1 MLPEDFVIIK
11 PALFAPST
19 SLLSMPDVSVSP
31 PDTAPTDSA
40 MRLDTPIFVGG
51 GGSSGSSLLAALL
64 RRHPN
69 IYCPSEIALFNKAE
83 IYKDI
88 NTWKHNLPKW
98 LKKGLPTD
106 GYYPYF
112 RTLPV
117 EDVLTHDFLIR
128 AANESRSTREFIDAI
143 QRFCL
148 EKSNRQLFAEK
159 TPSNSY
165 CFRQIAEIYPNCILI
180 HPVRDGRDVV
190 CSLMKRGFSNFAAAS
205 SWLYNTVCA
214 YACRDMPNYFEYKYE
229 DLVVDPA
236 AVMRRLCER
245 ASIPFDPQM
254 LEPQQEEK
262 NWNYPLSGVWSTD
275 PSKPI
280 SAKSVGRYKT
290 DLSRDDYA
298 VFCHVRLTEGS
309 AKRAGTTT
317 MSALELLEAL
327 GYDAEPAPPPP
338 SMVRAKLLESRDF
351 IRRANRFLIR
361 RHFPQPLLTRI
372 G

>member
-1 MLPEDFVIIK
+1 
-11 PALFAPST
+11 
-19 SLLSMPDVSVSP
+19 MPDTSISQLASP
-31 PDTAPTDSA
+31 GLPSD

-69 IYCPSEIALFNKAE
+69 IYCPSEIALFNKAD

-88 NTWKHNLPKW
+88 NAWKHKLPRW

-117 EDVLTHDFLIR
+117 EDVITHEFLIS
-128 AANESRSTREFIDAI
+128 AAEKSRSTREFIDAI
-143 QRFCL
+143 QQHCL
-148 EKSNRQLFAEK
+148 EQSHRQLFAEK

-165 CFRQIAEIYPNCILI
+165 CFRDIAKLYPGCILI

-190 CSLMKRGFSNFAAAS
+190 CSLMRRGFSIFAASS
-205 SWLYNTVCA
+205 SWLYNTAFA
-214 YACRDMPNYFEYKYE
+214 YACRHLPNYFEYKYE
-229 DLVVDPA
+229 ELVQDPG

-262 NWNYPLSGVWSTD
+262 QWNYPLSGVWSTD

-290 DLSRDDYA
+290 DLSDADYA
-298 VFCHVRLTEGS
+298 VFCRVRLTE
-309 AKRAGTTT
+309 AAARRAGTKPWY
-317 MSALELLEAL
+317 AVELLQSL
-327 GYDAEPAPPPP
+327 GYDAEAAPTRPPWAR
-338 SMVRAKLLESRDF
+338 SRLLESRDF
-351 IRRANRFLIR
+351 LRRANRFLLR
-361 RHFPQPLLTRI
+361 RHMPQLPMTRI
-372 G
+372 D

>member
-1 MLPEDFVIIK
+1 MTQLAEQ
-11 PALFAPST
+11 T
-19 SLLSMPDVSVSP
+19 SQKLQ
-31 PDTAPTDSA
+31 
-40 MRLDTPIFVGG
+40 RIDTPIFVGG

-69 IYCPSEIALFNKAE
+69 IYCPSEIALFNKSE

-88 NTWKHNLPKW
+88 NVWKHKLPKW

-117 EDVLTHDFLIR
+117 EDVITHEFLIQ
-128 AANESRSTREFIDAI
+128 AANESRSTREFIDRI
-143 QRFCL
+143 QSHCL
-148 EKSNRQLFAEK
+148 TKSDRQLFAEK

-165 CFRQIAEIYPNCILI
+165 CFPQIVKIYPNCLLI
-180 HPVRDGRDVV
+180 HPVRDGRDVM

-205 SWLYNTVCA
+205 SWLYNTACA
-214 YACRDMPNYFEYKYE
+214 YACRDLPNYFEYKYE
-229 DLVVDPA
+229 ELVVDPA
-236 AVMRRLCER
+236 AVMKRLCER
-245 ASIPFDPQM
+245 ASIEFDPQM

-290 DLSRDDYA
+290 DLSEADYA
-298 VFCHVRLTEGS
+298 VFCRVRLTDE
-309 AKRAGTTT
+309 AARRAGTKPWY
-317 MSALELLEAL
+317 ALELLQSL
-327 GYDAEPAPPPP
+327 GYEAEPAPTRPAWAR
-338 SMVRAKLLESRDF
+338 SRFLEARDF
-351 IRRANRFLIR
+351 VRRANRFLLR
-361 RHFPQPLLTRI
+361 RHMPQRPMTQI
-372 G
+372 D